1 MRIQIFL
8 IVSTIL
14 AGCANPLV
22 EPNPITTAQSYVGLQ
37 EWQNRAELTELLGL
51 DPVRTEWCAAFA
63 NAILEMDN
71 IPSLNTIE
79 SRAPLLAKSFLT
91 WGDKVNSQDI
101 KKGDLVIFPRG
112 NQGWQG
118 HVGFYIATL
127 RSNGTEKY
135 VILGGNQDKSVNYS
149 IYPAQRAIGIR
160 RWPDTADSERSRF
173 MLFARLR

>member
-1 MRIQIFL
+1 MRVCIFL
-8 IVSTIL
+8 VVLIL
-14 AGCANPLV
+14 TGCSGSFTENSSV
-22 EPNPITTAQSYVGLQ
+22 ESATGYIGLT
-37 EWQNRAELTELLGL
+37 EWQNRDELTELLGL

-79 SRAPLLAKSFLT
+79 SRAPLMAKSFLT